1 MGEVGGWMGI
11 GGVGGR
17 EYLEWVVENGRGGW
31 MAGNRRGGWAGI
43 YGVDDWEWARWICGN
58 RQGGAGG

>member
-1 MGEVGGWMGI
+1 MGT
-11 GGVGGR
+11 GGVDGW

-43 YGVDDWEWARWICGN
+43 SGV
-58 RQGGAGG
+58 GG